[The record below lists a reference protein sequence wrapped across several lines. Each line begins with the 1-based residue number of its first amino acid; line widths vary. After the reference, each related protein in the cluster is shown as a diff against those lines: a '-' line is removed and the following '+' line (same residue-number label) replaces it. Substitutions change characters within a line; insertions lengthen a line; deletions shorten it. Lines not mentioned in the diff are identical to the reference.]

1 MENKNN
7 LKQGQKNFYF
17 EDYEYSD
24 NIKNV
29 IRSGIQV
36 SFNRISFI
44 FFIFVVIAF
53 IYSFKII
60 YLGLINKE
68 NYFIN
73 KSYYKQ
79 LIFRQTIIDRNGSI
93 LAKTIPLYNAAI
105 RSELISD
112 KEKLLINLKIIFPKL
127 NIEKVKKKINKEKY
141 FYIKKRLKK
150 KERYKLWTLGDKSID
165 IENMLGRVYPHK
177 SLFSHV
183 IGQIDD
189 NNTGISGIEKSYDNN
204 LKNLKKPL
212 SLTVDS
218 NLQYLIKQELLNAQ
232 KIFNPIGSA
241 ALLMNVNNGE
251 ILSLVSLPDFDL
263 NERKKI
269 EDKIYLNKIT
279 KGVYELGSVWK
290 TFTVAAGLEH
300 KVIKPSMVFKKLP
313 KNIICGKRSI
323 GEYDNNLPR
332 NLSVEQILIRSSNVG
347 SIKIARK
354 IGEKKLRNFY
364 KKLNLVD
371 KIDFDLEE
379 VGKPLPVIWG
389 KCTLETVSY
398 GHGITT
404 TPIQL
409 ASAYATLVNGG
420 YKIYPTIVKKSFI
433 QNKKE
438 QIISKE
444 TSGYIRD
451 ILRKVVSKEEG
462 TANWAEIPGYKVGGK
477 TGTAEKY
484 KSDEQRNTFI
494 SFFPSSK
501 PTHILVVILDEP
513 KSAPD
518 YVYTFKFENNYK
530 SSGYKKNTAGWNS
543 VVIAG
548 KIIEKIGPI
557 LAIKNLQSN

>member
-36 SFNRISFI
+36 SVNRISFI

-73 KSYYKQ
+73 KSYYKE
-79 LIFRQTIIDRNGSI
+79 LIFRQTITDTNGSI

-112 KEKLLINLKIIFPKL
+112 KKKLLINLKIIFPKL
-127 NIEKVKKKINKEKY
+127 NIEKVKKKINNEKY

-150 KERYKLWTLGDKSID
+150 KERYKLWALGDKSIN
-165 IENMLGRVYPHK
+165 IENMLGRVYPHR

-251 ILSLVSLPDFDL
+251 ILSLISLPDFDL

-300 KVIKPSMVFKKLP
+300 KVIKPSMIFKKLP
-313 KNIICGKRSI
+313 KNIICGKRTI
-323 GEYDNNLPR
+323 GEYDNNIPR

-364 KKLNLVD
+364 RTLNLVD

-379 VGKPLPVIWG
+379 VGKPLPMNWG
-389 KCTLETVSY
+389 NCTLETVSY

-409 ASAYATLVNGG
+409 ARAYATLVNGG
-420 YKIYPTIVKKSFI
+420 YKIYPTIVKKNFT

-444 TSGYIRD
+444 TSGYMRD

-462 TANWAEIPGYKVGGK
+462 TANWGEIPGYEVGGK

-484 KSDEQRNTFI
+484 NSDEQINTFI

-513 KSAPD
+513 KPAPD
-518 YVYTFKFENNYK
+518 YVYTFRFENNYK

>member
-105 RSELISD
+105 RSELIYD

-127 NIEKVKKKINKEKY
+127 NIEQVKKKINSEKY
-141 FYIKKRLKK
+141 FYIKKRIKK
-150 KERYKLWTLGDKSID
+150 KERYKLWALGDKSID
-165 IENMLGRVYPHK
+165 IENMLGRAYPHK

-241 ALLMNVNNGE
+241 ALLMNVNNGK

-263 NERKKI
+263 NERKK
-269 EDKIYLNKIT
+269 N
-279 KGVYELGSVWK
+279 
-290 TFTVAAGLEH
+290 
-300 KVIKPSMVFKKLP
+300 
-313 KNIICGKRSI
+313 R
-323 GEYDNNLPR
+323 R
-332 NLSVEQILIRSSNVG
+332 
-347 SIKIARK
+347 
-354 IGEKKLRNFY
+354 
-364 KKLNLVD
+364 
-371 KIDFDLEE
+371 
-379 VGKPLPVIWG
+379 
-389 KCTLETVSY
+389 
-398 GHGITT
+398 
-404 TPIQL
+404 
-409 ASAYATLVNGG
+409 
-420 YKIYPTIVKKSFI
+420 
-433 QNKKE
+433 
-438 QIISKE
+438 
-444 TSGYIRD
+444 
-451 ILRKVVSKEEG
+451 
-462 TANWAEIPGYKVGGK
+462 
-477 TGTAEKY
+477 
-484 KSDEQRNTFI
+484 
-494 SFFPSSK
+494 
-501 PTHILVVILDEP
+501 
-513 KSAPD
+513 
-518 YVYTFKFENNYK
+518 
-530 SSGYKKNTAGWNS
+530 
-543 VVIAG
+543 
-548 KIIEKIGPI
+548 
-557 LAIKNLQSN
+557 

>member
-7 LKQGQKNFYF
+7 TKQGQKNFYF

-24 NIKNV
+24 NIKSV
-29 IRSGIQV
+29 IRSGIQI

-44 FFIFVVIAF
+44 FFVFVVIAF
-53 IYSFKII
+53 IYSLKII

-73 KSYYKQ
+73 KTYYQ
-79 LIFRQTIIDRNGSI
+79 QSIFRQTIIDRNGSI
-93 LAKTIPLYNAAI
+93 LAKTIPLHNAAI
-105 RSELISD
+105 RSKLISD
-112 KEKLLINLKIIFPKL
+112 QEKLLINLKIIFPKL
-127 NIEKVKKKINKEKY
+127 NTEQIKKKINKEKY
-141 FYIKKRLKK
+141 FYIKKRIKK
-150 KERYKLWTLGDKSID
+150 KERYKLWSLGDKSID
-165 IENMLGRVYPHK
+165 IEKVLGRAYPHK
-177 SLFSHV
+177 SLFSHI

-189 NNTGISGIEKSYDNN
+189 NNLGISGIEKSYDSK
-204 LKNLKKPL
+204 LKKLNKPL

-232 KIFNPIGSA
+232 KIFDPVGSA

-269 EDKIYLNKIT
+269 VDKIYLNKIT

-290 TFTVAAGLEH
+290 TFTVAAGLEY
-300 KVIKPSMVFKKLP
+300 KIVEPSTIFKKLP
-313 KNIICGKRSI
+313 KNIICGKRII

-332 NLSVEQILIRSSNVG
+332 DLSVEQILIRSSNVG

-354 IGEKKLRNFY
+354 IGEKKIKEFY
-364 KKLNLVD
+364 KSLDLVD

-379 VGKPLPVIWG
+379 IGKPLPIDWG

-420 YKIYPTIVKKSFI
+420 YKIYPSIIKKNSNE
-433 QNKKE
+433 NKKM
-438 QIISKE
+438 QIISNE
-444 TSGYIRD
+444 TSRYIRD
-451 ILRKVVSKEEG
+451 ILRQVVSKEEG
-462 TANWAEIPGYKVGGK
+462 TANWAEIPGYEVGGK

-484 KSDEQRNTFI
+484 NSDEQRNTFV
-494 SFFPSSK
+494 SFFPASN
-501 PTHILVVILDEP
+501 PTHVLLVILDEP
-513 KSAPD
+513 KPAPD